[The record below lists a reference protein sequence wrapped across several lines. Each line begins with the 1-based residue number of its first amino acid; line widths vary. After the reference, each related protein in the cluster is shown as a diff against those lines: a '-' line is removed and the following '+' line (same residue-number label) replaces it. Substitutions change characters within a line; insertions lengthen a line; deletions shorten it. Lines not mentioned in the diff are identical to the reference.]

1 MTMAYP
7 PSDQPGA
14 GGSPDLRRSV
24 GEATERIHEIIDAA
38 ERVASDI
45 RTDAEAEARTY
56 VTDRRAEADRAAQE
70 RSRALDELT
79 RSLADTAERFKHQAE
94 RMLAELDQAIVEA
107 RAGVYRHGAVA
118 ALGDDPAPAPAP
130 PPPAPSLTR
139 FEPEPEPVRQP
150 EPVAP
155 ERDPLSFESLSREP
169 RRTRKPA
176 GLEPLPPL
184 EPQDDPFE
192 LPPLDPGTI
201 ERDRPRAAVSAYP
214 GRDDRSWRDEAP
226 APSADQTSEALLR
239 ATQLAV
245 TGKGRDEITDIL
257 RADYPGLDT
266 KPLLDEILG

>member
-14 GGSPDLRRSV
+14 GGSPELRRSV

-45 RTDAEAEARTY
+45 RGDAEAEARTY
-56 VTDRRAEADRAAQE
+56 IAERRAEADRAAEE
-70 RSRALDELT
+70 RSRSLDQLT
-79 RSLADTAERFKHQAE
+79 KSLADTAERFKHEAE

-107 RAGVYRHGAVA
+107 RAGVYRHGAVS

-130 PPPAPSLTR
+130 R
-139 FEPEPEPVRQP
+139 EPEPTREP
-150 EPVAP
+150 EPLAP
-155 ERDPLSFESLSREP
+155 ERDPLSFESMSREP
-169 RRTRKPA
+169 RRTRKPV

-184 EPQDDPFE
+184 EPQDDPFQ
-192 LPPLDPGTI
+192 LPPLDPQEIG
-201 ERDRPRAAVSAYP
+201 RDRPRAAVSAYP
-214 GRDDRSWRDEAP
+214 GRSDRSWRDESP

-257 RADYPGLDT
+257 RTDYPGLDT

>member
-38 ERVASDI
+38 ERVASGI

-56 VTDRRAEADRAAQE
+56 VADRRAEADRAAEE
-70 RSRALDELT
+70 RSHSLDQLT
-79 RSLADTAERFKHQAE
+79 KSLADTAERFKHQAE

-107 RAGVYRHGAVA
+107 RAGVYRHGAVS
-118 ALGDDPAPAPAP
+118 ALRDDPAPAPAP
-130 PPPAPSLTR
+130 A
-139 FEPEPEPVRQP
+139 EPEPMREP
-150 EPVAP
+150 EPLAP
-155 ERDPLSFESLSREP
+155 QRDPLSFESLSREP
-169 RRTRKPA
+169 RQTRKPA

-192 LPPLDPGTI
+192 LPPLDRPI

-214 GRDDRSWRDEAP
+214 GRGDRSWRDETP

-245 TGKGRDEITDIL
+245 TGKGRDEIADVL
-257 RADYPGLDT
+257 RADYPGLDAE
-266 KPLLDEILG
+266 PLLDEILG